1 MAIYKL
7 TVKNTQD
14 HSILAIGS
22 SAKKTKSEA
31 LNLIDKKA
39 EKIADFLNDL
49 DIEIG
54 WFDKVWKFVDTVGN
68 VKAIASWELDS
79 EANYQKNVKTHQE
92 RLSARKA
99 YERHGMA

>member
-1 MAIYKL
+1 MTIYKL

-54 WFDKVWKFVDTVGN
+54 WFDKVWKFVKAGE
-68 VKAIASWELDS
+68 VKAIANWELDS

>member
-1 MAIYKL
+1 MTVYKL

-14 HSILAIGS
+14 QSILAIGS
-22 SAKKTKSEA
+22 SAKKTKGEA
-31 LNLIDKKA
+31 AVLLYKKA
-39 EKIADFLNDL
+39 EEIANFLSDR

-54 WFDKVWKFVDTVGN
+54 WMDKAWKFVDTAGN

-79 EANYQKNVKTHQE
+79 DANYQNNLNMYKE
-92 RLSARKA
+92 RIASRKA